1 MRILVVLLILIGVV
15 LTTPLAAQNSQD
27 RPRKDEVFNYFEG
40 TIISVK
46 FPRGGWTYNLD
57 IKLCPGGKGV
67 TYGPYYMKGTRR
79 HMTEGESSYQ
89 EIGRWGA
96 EIWPV
101 GGTEEACIHFDP
113 EQALPAAGAKEVYW
127 KIIRINDNEL
137 DIPGY
142 NMRYQGQA
150 NCNLEMNITIF

>member
-27 RPRKDEVFNYFEG
+27 RPTKDDVFYYFKG

-46 FPRGGWTYNLD
+46 FLRGDWTYKLN
-57 IKLCPGGKGV
+57 IQLCPGGKGD

-79 HMTEGESSYQ
+79 HMTEGESGYQ
-89 EIGRWGA
+89 EKGIWGA

-113 EQALPAAGAKEVYW
+113 EKSRPAGAIDEYW
-127 KIIRINDNEL
+127 RIIRTDDNEL

-142 NMRYQGQA
+142 NMRNRRQA
-150 NCNLEMNITIF
+150 NCN